1 MINYNND
8 KSIDPKWYDN
18 DGSEKK
24 HLIKILVIILLVA
37 AVAWVYG
44 TWKENQRIPPL
55 PGEVIL
61 KGDMNI
67 SAASGLLQEAG
78 YIPESETQ
86 SDDLYYHQYYKSSEV
101 LGYPTEF
108 SMLAVSTTGSEGVH
122 FVHYFTDDSK
132 ENNADNPGETYR
144 AIASALADKIGE
156 YPTAEKSQENS
167 YVWKLN
173 KKTRVR
179 ITYADENIFWVDY
192 QYIR

>member
-44 TWKENQRIPPL
+44 AWKETQRVPAL

-61 KGDMNI
+61 KGDMSI
-67 SAASGLLQEAG
+67 SAAGELLQESG
-78 YIPESETQ
+78 YIPESETR
-86 SDDLYYHQYYKSSEV
+86 SDDLYYHRYYKSSEV

-108 SMLAVSTTGSEGVH
+108 SMLAVAKNGSEGVH

-144 AIASALADKIGE
+144 AIAAALVDKIGE
-156 YPTAEKSQENS
+156 YPTAEKSRVNS

-173 KKTRVR
+173 KKTQVS
-179 ITYADENIFWVDY
+179 ITYASENMFFVNY